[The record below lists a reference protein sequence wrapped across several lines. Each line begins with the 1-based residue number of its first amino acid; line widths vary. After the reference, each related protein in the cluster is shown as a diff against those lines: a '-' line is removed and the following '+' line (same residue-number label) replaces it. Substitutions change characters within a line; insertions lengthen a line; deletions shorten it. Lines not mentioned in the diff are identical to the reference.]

1 MFASLFGKQ
10 PNTDTSAVMGGFC
23 LLAGINA
30 GSACISH
37 VISAWDSPCLDDAV
51 LARESAVA
59 PAFIVNTRNPEGYET
74 GSFAGNELADYNN
87 CTGRSRSQERSVG
100 T

>member
-10 PNTDTSAVMGGFC
+10 PNTDTPAVMGGFC
-23 LLAGINA
+23 LFTGVSV
-30 GSACISH
+30 GSTCSSH
-37 VISAWDSPCLDDAV
+37 AISAWDSPRLDDAI
-51 LARESAVA
+51 LARDRAVA
-59 PAFIVNTRNPEGYET
+59 PAFIVNTRNLEGYNT
-74 GSFAGNELADYNN
+74 GSFAGNELAEYNN